1 MFIMTFLTNLWV
13 TEKICS
19 LRLVLEGKTG
29 KEISDLSIE
38 LFEKLSANN
47 FALFGAE
54 GNTSRPL
61 NTGAI
66 ADFPLLRLLLA
77 IHEKSLHVH
86 IHVWQLPFATL
97 LQQLLAYL
105 NFNLDSEHLSFWY
118 KWKVIPTNNG
128 SCTSSWKPSRRVR
141 FNLILSMRDIYIN
154 SSNLIPLAKFPSSSR
169 STEFKDILPKSIS
182 QMITKTIPIS
192 TRIVTCYAIKQ
203 GILLWIWWK
212 VNGKKESHC
221 RTNTSI
227 RRKK

>member
-38 LFEKLSANN
+38 LLEKLSANN

-61 NTGAI
+61 NTGGI
-66 ADFPLLRLLLA
+66 GDFPLLRLLLA

-118 KWKVIPTNNG
+118 KWKKWSLQTMAAAQAAENHQEEWG
-128 SCTSSWKPSRRVR
+128 LTWYCQWG
-141 FNLILSMRDIYIN
+141 IY
-154 SSNLIPLAKFPSSSR
+154 
-169 STEFKDILPKSIS
+169 
-182 QMITKTIPIS
+182 
-192 TRIVTCYAIKQ
+192 
-203 GILLWIWWK
+203 
-212 VNGKKESHC
+212 
-221 RTNTSI
+221 TSI
-227 RRKK
+227 HPTWSHSQNSLAAAEAPSLKISSQRASLKWSQRPSQSARE